1 MSGKKYFYMSKSN
14 LQEKDKEFIKLYILE
29 QIENILSY
37 PEEDLKFM
45 LNYIVLGGLSLVI
58 PEVKEYYDNFNFSF

>member
-1 MSGKKYFYMSKSN
+1 MSKSS
-14 LQEKDKEFIKLYILE
+14 LQEKDEEFIKLYILE

-58 PEVKEYYDNFNFSF
+58 QEVKEYYDNFNFSF